1 VRGAAEI
8 AGLFAAGALPPLAAL
23 AIGLWMLAPLSLRPR
38 GAERLALAFVL
49 GSGTASLA
57 ILVLRAVAV
66 PIPLWACAAVA
77 ALAVPKLRA
86 DRDDTAAPRAPWVR
100 ALDAALI
107 ALAAFTFIAALAPE
121 TAWDGFEYHLPM
133 VRAWSEGPIR
143 ALPGQL
149 DAEFRA
155 AVDLLYVPAVAAGH
169 PDAAATISACFALA
183 LAALIRGEVSRRA
196 GSGAGSLA
204 ALFVLMA
211 PMVTSP
217 LDGAP
222 TTYVDLAVGAYGFVA
237 LLFADRWNRG
247 SDGNVLVVSA
257 LCLAFAANAK
267 LHAFVLC
274 PAVLL
279 IVLLGG
285 RTPDVRR
292 LATSVALVAAVT
304 APWFVKAALTV
315 GNPFFPLMTGALG
328 AGPWSPELLDLRRF
342 RLSTDVRLGT
352 NVTGFA
358 RYLFEIQAGRNP
370 HVGGLLGP
378 LPLALAPLAIHRL
391 SRPTAVLTATLA
403 ALFVLQ
409 FVAMPA
415 LRFGTPLLAFAAVA
429 AGVGGA
435 RLARSGRAAHVVLGG
450 LLAIVAV
457 SQVAELALRYGPRV
471 AALRNPGAYEA
482 RMFPDQAALR
492 EVVAAAPPVVAIPMG
507 AVSWMPVPVYNLL
520 WERNGE
526 LVFRD
531 LQGGRGDDRV
541 RVPRTPADQA
551 FEILTKRGVR
561 SLVIDTAP
569 PHPRDGRVGHPTV
582 DAWLGQGRAVLRHD
596 PEPKPARGRRVWVT
610 VQLIQD

>member
-1 VRGAAEI
+1 
-8 AGLFAAGALPPLAAL
+8 
-23 AIGLWMLAPLSLRPR
+23 MLGPLSLRPR
-38 GAERLALAFVL
+38 AGERLALAFVL
-49 GSGTASLA
+49 GSGAASLA

-77 ALAVPKLRA
+77 ALGLPKLRA
-86 DRDDTAAPRAPWVR
+86 GGEVVATSRAPWVR
-100 ALDAALI
+100 AVDVAVI
-107 ALAAFTFIAALAPE
+107 ALALFTFVAALAPE
-121 TAWDGFEYHLPM
+121 TAWDGFEYHLPI

-155 AVDLLYVPAVAAGH
+155 GVDLLYVPAVAAGH
-169 PDAAATISACFALA
+169 PDAAAALSACFALA
-183 LAALIRGEVSRRA
+183 LAALIRGEVARRA
-196 GSGAGSLA
+196 GVGAGSLA

-211 PMVTSP
+211 PLVTSP
-217 LDGAP
+217 LDGSP

-247 SDGNVLVVSA
+247 GEGNVLIVSA

-274 PAVLL
+274 PAVLA
-279 IVLLGG
+279 IVLFGG
-285 RTPDVRR
+285 RGPSARQLGV
-292 LATSVALVAAVT
+292 SVAIVAAVT
-304 APWFVKAALTV
+304 APWFVKAALTT
-315 GNPFFPLMTGALG
+315 GNAFFPLLTDGLG
-328 AGPWSPELLDLRRF
+328 AGPWNSELLDLRRF
-342 RLSTDVRLGT
+342 RLSTDVRLESSIA
-352 NVTGFA
+352 GFVQ
-358 RYLFEIQAGRNP
+358 YFFEIHAGRNP

-378 LPLALAPLAIHRL
+378 LPLALAPLALHRF
-391 SRPTAVLTATLA
+391 SRGTAVLTATLA
-403 ALFVLQ
+403 VLFVLQ

-415 LRFGTPLLAFAAVA
+415 LRFGTPILAFAAVA
-429 AGVGGA
+429 AAVGGA
-435 RLARSGRAAHVVLGG
+435 RLARSGRSASAVLAV
-450 LLAIVAV
+450 LLTAVGV
-457 SQVAELALRYGPRV
+457 SQAAEVASRYGPRV
-471 AALRNPGAYEA
+471 PALRDPAAYEV

-492 EVVAAAPPVVAIPMG
+492 EVVAGAPPVVAIPMG

-531 LQGGRGDDRV
+531 LQGGRGDKRV

-551 FEILTKRGVR
+551 LEILQRRGVR
-561 SLVIDTAP
+561 SLVIDVAP

-596 PEPKPARGRRVWVT
+596 PDPKPARGNRTWVV